1 MFGTGG
7 QTLARSRRRERPKD
21 GFHWRGPICF
31 SVAGVAEYGKN
42 GQKWW
47 RDLLESSGGRHN
59 MGHDVLRDFR
69 ANRVPTPPARL

>member
-7 QTLARSRRRERPKD
+7 QTLARSRRREPPKD

-42 GQKWW
+42 AK
-47 RDLLESSGGRHN
+47 SSGGRHN
-59 MGHDVLRDFR
+59 ILDAYLPGLASEDY
-69 ANRVPTPPARL
+69 